1 MTADSRPLWAPWRIE
16 FIRSKKE
23 PGCFLCGNEE
33 RDEARNEEELIVAR
47 LPLCFVIL
55 NRYPYNSGHLMV
67 APYRHVGD
75 IAELTHEESHGLMDG
90 CVIAKRTLAKLLKP
104 DAFNIGF
111 NLGLAAGAGV
121 ADHLH
126 MHIVPRWNGDTNFMS
141 VLGATRMIPDALERT
156 FDAYRAVLP
165 QSLLRTGLNAG

>member
-1 MTADSRPLWAPWRIE
+1 MPEQPRPLWAPWRIE
-16 FIRSKKE
+16 FIRSPKKK
-23 PGCFLCGNEE
+23 GCFLCGNE
-33 RDEARNEEELIVAR
+33 RPDAKRPEEELVIAR

-75 IAELTHEESHGLMDG
+75 IAELSPEESHALMDA
-90 CVIAKRTLAKLLKP
+90 CIAAKKVLSALLRP

-126 MHIVPRWNGDTNFMS
+126 LHIVPRWNGDTNFMPVIS
-141 VLGATRMIPDALERT
+141 GERVVPEALVDTAKALRETWDA
-156 FDAYRAVLP
+156 
-165 QSLLRTGLNAG
+165 NAGMPRQ